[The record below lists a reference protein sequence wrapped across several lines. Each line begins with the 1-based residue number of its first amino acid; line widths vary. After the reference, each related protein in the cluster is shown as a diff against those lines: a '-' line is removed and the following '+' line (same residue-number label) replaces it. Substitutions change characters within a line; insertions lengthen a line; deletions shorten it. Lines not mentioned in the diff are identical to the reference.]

1 MKYIL
6 MSLIGYLSG
15 SVMWAYLIPRI
26 FLDMDICELS
36 EDHNPG
42 SVNVFLN
49 AGVKWGILVLC
60 CELAKGFLPVML
72 AKKWLDTFNV
82 RFTFVLAAPVLGHA
96 FPVFF
101 PKKGGKAIAVSFGVL
116 LGLTP
121 YWGAVVMLAF
131 FYVFFSAIL
140 VITPHIY
147 RSIVTYFCFGVTC
160 LWEVTNP
167 GIKLGCVAIALIV
180 IGKHCVKYHGE
191 KIKVLF
197 LGHDRAQKGNEQKIQ
212 M

>member
-72 AKKWLDTFNV
+72 AKKCVLCYIFSKNYYI
-82 RFTFVLAAPVLGHA
+82 FV
-96 FPVFF
+96 
-101 PKKGGKAIAVSFGVL
+101 KGKNL
-116 LGLTP
+116 
-121 YWGAVVMLAF
+121 
-131 FYVFFSAIL
+131 
-140 VITPHIY
+140 
-147 RSIVTYFCFGVTC
+147 
-160 LWEVTNP
+160 E
-167 GIKLGCVAIALIV
+167 
-180 IGKHCVKYHGE
+180 
-191 KIKVLF
+191 
-197 LGHDRAQKGNEQKIQ
+197 
-212 M
+212 